1 MYIKD
6 FEEVRILSTALMV
19 IEAILCIAL
28 IIVVVMQSSKS
39 AGMSGSI
46 GGGAESIFGGK
57 ARGLDAVLAKATMI
71 LAAAFAVVTI
81 LLAKN

>member
-1 MYIKD
+1 
-6 FEEVRILSTALMV
+6 MV

-81 LLAKN
+81 LIEKN

>member
-1 MYIKD
+1 
-6 FEEVRILSTALMV
+6 MV

-57 ARGLDAVLAKATMI
+57 ARGLDAVLAKATMV
-71 LAAAFAVVTI
+71 LAAAFAVVTV
-81 LLAKN
+81 LLAKI

>member
-1 MYIKD
+1 
-6 FEEVRILSTALMV
+6 MV
-19 IEAILCIAL
+19 IEAIICIAL

-57 ARGLDAVLAKATMI
+57 ARGLDAVLAKATMV
-71 LAAAFAVVTI
+71 LAAAFAVVTV
-81 LLAKN
+81 LLAKI

>member
-1 MYIKD
+1 
-6 FEEVRILSTALMV
+6 MV
-19 IEAILCIAL
+19 IEAIICIAL
-28 IIVVVMQSSKS
+28 IIAVVMQSSKS

-71 LAAAFAVVTI
+71 LAAAFAVVTV
-81 LLAKN
+81 LLAKI

>member
-1 MYIKD
+1 
-6 FEEVRILSTALMV
+6 MV

-46 GGGAESIFGGK
+46 GGGAESICGGK

>member
-1 MYIKD
+1 
-6 FEEVRILSTALMV
+6 
-19 IEAILCIAL
+19 
-28 IIVVVMQSSKS
+28 MQSSKS

-71 LAAAFAVVTI
+71 LAAAFAVVTKKKKKI
-81 LLAKN
+81 

>member
-1 MYIKD
+1 
-6 FEEVRILSTALMV
+6 MV
-19 IEAILCIAL
+19 IEAIICIAL

-57 ARGLDAVLAKATMI
+57 ARGLDAVLAKATMV

-81 LLAKN
+81 LLAKI

>member
-1 MYIKD
+1 M
-6 FEEVRILSTALMV
+6 STALMV

-57 ARGLDAVLAKATMI
+57 ARG
-71 LAAAFAVVTI
+71 
-81 LLAKN
+81 

>member
-1 MYIKD
+1 
-6 FEEVRILSTALMV
+6 MV

-28 IIVVVMQSSKS
+28 IIVVVMQSGKS

-57 ARGLDAVLAKATMI
+57 ARGLDALLAKATMI

>member
-1 MYIKD
+1 
-6 FEEVRILSTALMV
+6 MV

-57 ARGLDAVLAKATMI
+57 ARGLDAVLAKATMV

-81 LLAKN
+81 LLAKI

>member
-1 MYIKD
+1 
-6 FEEVRILSTALMV
+6 MV

-28 IIVVVMQSSKS
+28 IIVVLMQSSKS
-39 AGMSGSI
+39 SGMSGSI

-57 ARGLDAVLAKATMI
+57 ERGLDAVLAKATMI

>member
-1 MYIKD
+1 
-6 FEEVRILSTALMV
+6 MV

-46 GGGAESIFGGK
+46 GGGAESIFGGN

>member
-1 MYIKD
+1 
-6 FEEVRILSTALMV
+6 
-19 IEAILCIAL
+19 
-28 IIVVVMQSSKS
+28 MQSSKS

-81 LLAKN
+81 KKKKN

>member
-1 MYIKD
+1 
-6 FEEVRILSTALMV
+6 MV

-46 GGGAESIFGGK
+46 GGRAESIFGGK

-71 LAAAFAVVTI
+71 LSAAFAVVTI

>member
-1 MYIKD
+1 M
-6 FEEVRILSTALMV
+6 STTLIV
-19 IEAILCIAL
+19 YEAILCIAL